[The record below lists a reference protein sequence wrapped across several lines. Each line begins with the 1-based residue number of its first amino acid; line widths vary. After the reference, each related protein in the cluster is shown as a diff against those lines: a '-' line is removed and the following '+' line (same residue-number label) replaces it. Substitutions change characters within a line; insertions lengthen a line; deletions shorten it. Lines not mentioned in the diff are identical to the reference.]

1 MAELNSKAVDYLV
14 SRINKLEAENES
26 LKRELREAEEDYTA
40 LNQRRSK
47 EIETVKEAF
56 KITKTCYLVD
66 QSVMTLNSIVYREKS
81 PAVFEFIVKLF
92 RLKEED

>member
-1 MAELNSKAVDYLV
+1 MADLNSKAVDYLV
-14 SRINKLEAENES
+14 SRVKKLEDENES

-40 LNQRRSK
+40 LNQRRSQ

-66 QSVMTLNSIVYREKS
+66 QSVMTLNSIVYRDRN
-81 PAVFEFIVKLF
+81 PAQFEFIVKLF
-92 RLKEED
+92 RLKEDD